1 MIKQLPQTVL
11 LIVIFCAVG
20 TSAQIKKLT
29 SEEFYAAKNAA
40 IEASGSVNRR
50 AITIE
55 KTYKKG
61 KVVSSST
68 ETDEFIMPDRHR
80 SCLLLNDSKGS
91 KIETE
96 TIWIY
101 STRYSRGEDG
111 TWTAGRSVLL
121 GNLFRRENSAT
132 VGISSL
138 YTFESALLG
147 VDEVTIIKS
156 IQNDKLPTL
165 STLTIYIGKNGLLL
179 RMEFTQK
186 FAEQGDLERVTTY
199 EYNPK
204 DLKIEAP
211 MK

>member
-1 MIKQLPQTVL
+1 MLKEFPEAVL

-29 SEEFYAAKNAA
+29 SDEFYAAKNAA

-50 AITIE
+50 AKTIE
-55 KTYKKG
+55 RTYKKG

-80 SCLLLNDSKGS
+80 SCLLLNDSKGIR
-91 KIETE
+91 IESE
-96 TIWIY
+96 TISIN
-101 STRYSRGEDG
+101 SIRYSRGEDG
-111 TWTAGRSVLL
+111 IWRASRSVRI
-121 GNLFRRENSAT
+121 GNLFRRETSAT

-138 YTFESALLG
+138 YTSESALLDG
-147 VDEVTIIKS
+147 DEVTIIKS
-156 IQNDKLPTL
+156 IQNNKLPVP
-165 STLTIYIGKNGLLL
+165 STLTVYIGENGLIL
-179 RMEFTQK
+179 RMEFIQK
-186 FAEQGDLERVTTY
+186 FAEQGDLERITTY

-211 MK
+211 IK